1 MISFFFGKHGYLG
14 HGGKP
19 NASIISKFMQSM
31 TNISKDRYASSRDVS
46 HISSSHMKEYECM
59 KNAHTF
65 NRLKNSHR
73 MYMVTKFT
81 YEALSH
87 TLVSHQQGYVHLV
100 FQRWSNMYK
109 TNKRIRNFIKHMLTK
124 FLIIVI
130 QIWSNYIIGSGN

>member
-1 MISFFFGKHGYLG
+1 MG

-19 NASIISKFMQSM
+19 NASIIFKFMQSM
-31 TNISKDRYASSRDVS
+31 TNISKDHYASSRDVS

-87 TLVSHQQGYVHLV
+87 ALVSHQQGYVHW
-100 FQRWSNMYK
+100 FFKNDQ
-109 TNKRIRNFIKHMLTK
+109 TCTILTRE
-124 FLIIVI
+124 LGI
-130 QIWSNYIIGSGN
+130 SHSTC